1 MSLEGKVALVTGGA
15 QGIGR
20 AVAEALLE
28 KEAKVV
34 LFLAVHIF
42 NFIFQMDI
50 PLGGNVF
57 QNSSA
62 HCI

>member
-34 LFLAVHIF
+34 LFLAVDIF
-42 NFIFQMDI
+42 HFIFHMEKS
-50 PLGGNVF
+50 F
-57 QNSSA
+57 
-62 HCI
+62 

>member
-28 KEAKVV
+28 NEAKVV
-34 LFLAVHIF
+34 LFQQLIF
-42 NFIFQMDI
+42 YLIFHMDLRI
-50 PLGGNVF
+50 ALLEKSF
-57 QNSSA
+57 
-62 HCI
+62 